1 VVLLYSV
8 CVSLFQFEKE
18 KLDKMVKRLESEK
31 DTINT
36 DLIHIRVTNSKV
48 QLEYEKMVDD
58 KNKLMQQLEDLK
70 EDKERVSDSKSSV
83 SIQLWTFHQ
92 F

>member
-1 VVLLYSV
+1 MYSV

-18 KLDKMVKRLESEK
+18 KVDKMVKRLESEK

>member
-1 VVLLYSV
+1 MLYSV

-18 KLDKMVKRLESEK
+18 KVDKMVKRLESEK

>member
-1 VVLLYSV
+1 MVLLYSV

-83 SIQLWTFHQ
+83 SIQLWTFHR

>member
-83 SIQLWTFHQ
+83 SIQLWTFHR

>member
-18 KLDKMVKRLESEK
+18 KVDKMVKRLESEK

-58 KNKLMQQLEDLK
+58 KSKLMQQLEDLK

>member
-1 VVLLYSV
+1 MVLLYSV

-18 KLDKMVKRLESEK
+18 KVDKMVKRLESEK

-83 SIQLWTFHQ
+83 SIQLWTFRQ

>member
-1 VVLLYSV
+1 MVLLYSV

-18 KLDKMVKRLESEK
+18 KVDKMVKRLESEK

>member
-18 KLDKMVKRLESEK
+18 KVDKMVKRLESEK

>member
-1 VVLLYSV
+1 
-8 CVSLFQFEKE
+8 
-18 KLDKMVKRLESEK
+18 MVKRLESEK

>member
-1 VVLLYSV
+1 MVLLYSV

-18 KLDKMVKRLESEK
+18 KVDKMVKRLESEK

-58 KNKLMQQLEDLK
+58 KSKLMQQLEDLK

>member
-18 KLDKMVKRLESEK
+18 RVDKMVKRLESEK